1 MALDFSAYLASTQS
15 QQPLASFAE
24 PPAET
29 LYGHVTKALHHFNLY
44 HAANRA
50 GNTAKAKKHA
60 AAFHHHF
67 GAAKAIRTR
76 KKVSASQSR
85 RFLRGFGASPH

>member
-1 MALDFSAYLASTQS
+1 MSLDFSAYLSRAQPK
-15 QQPLASFAE
+15 QPLASFAE
-24 PPAET
+24 PRAET
-29 LYGHVTKALHHFNLY
+29 LYGHVTKALHHYNQY

-50 GNTAKAKKHA
+50 GNTAKAKEHA

-76 KKVSASQSR
+76 KKVLASQSR
-85 RFLRGFGASPH
+85 LLRRGLGPRPH